1 MSTTPTQKKVI
12 ATIVNDLASEDDKK
26 ILDALKR
33 IKSKGDASV
42 IKPMVETFASSD
54 NDEIR
59 GEIRALLAQ
68 IKVEN
73 ALIEIIE
80 SLSDNDDDVNEML
93 LFAIWNANLNA
104 SKYIAEVAE
113 ASIKG
118 NYLVAL
124 EGLTVIENLDGPFT
138 EEVLNDAKIVLN
150 EYFNHEDEKVDLIK
164 SMFDVINQF
173 EDSFEE

>member
-1 MSTTPTQKKVI
+1 MSETQKKII
-12 ATIVNDLASEDDKK
+12 ATIKADLASNDDKK

-42 IKPMVETFASSD
+42 IKPMIKTFADSD

-59 GEIRALLAQ
+59 GEIKALLAQ

-73 ALIEIIE
+73 AMVEIVE
-80 SLSDNDDDVNEML
+80 SLSDADDDVNEML

-104 SKYIAEVAE
+104 SNYMAEIAEV
-113 ASIKG
+113 SVKG

-138 EEVLNDAKIVLN
+138 EEVINDAKLVLN
-150 EYFNHEDEKVDLIK
+150 EYFNQEDEKAELIR
-164 SMFDVINQF
+164 SMYEIINQF
-173 EDSFEE
+173 EDSFER